1 MSEQKILR
9 YARFGVFSLLVVHL
23 AVTLPS
29 LYREGWLSP
38 FPPFDQ
44 LLTYQI
50 FSDLACALTLF
61 FVLAAR
67 EFHHQRRS
75 PSHSIGLLVG
85 IVLTGSITPMI
96 WLLLDRPLLE
106 GLLTGRR

>member
-1 MSEQKILR
+1 MSDQKTLQ
-9 YARFGVFSLLVVHL
+9 YARFGIFSLLVAHL

-61 FVLAAR
+61 YVLDAR
-67 EFHHQRRS
+67 EFHHQKRS
-75 PSHSIGLLVG
+75 LSHSIGLLVG
-85 IVLTGSITPMI
+85 IVFTGSITPMI

-106 GLLTGRR
+106 GLLGNRY